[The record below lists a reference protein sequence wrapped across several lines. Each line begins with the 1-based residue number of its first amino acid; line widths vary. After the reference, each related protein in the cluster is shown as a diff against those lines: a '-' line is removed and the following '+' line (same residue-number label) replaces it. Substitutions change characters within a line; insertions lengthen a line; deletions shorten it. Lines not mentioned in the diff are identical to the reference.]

1 MPYTKSLSRLNN
13 ITDMKIAKTMS
24 ELDELRSQIRELENK
39 KQHLFEELEKCK
51 SLMEHL
57 INEKVS
63 NMSEYYKTRSNISLQ
78 GTKIVMLE
86 AQIENIDD
94 EIEELSEGLGK
105 FHEEILKLKRKKK
118 KYDRILQEGK

>member
-24 ELDELRSQIRELENK
+24 ELDELRTRIHELENHK
-39 KQHLFEELEKCK
+39 KYLFEELEASK
-51 SLMEHL
+51 SLMQHL

-63 NMSEYYKTRSNISLQ
+63 NMSEYYKTRSNISHQ
-78 GTKIVMLE
+78 GTRIVMIE
-86 AQIENIDD
+86 AQIENTDD
-94 EIEELSEGLGK
+94 DIEELSEGLGK